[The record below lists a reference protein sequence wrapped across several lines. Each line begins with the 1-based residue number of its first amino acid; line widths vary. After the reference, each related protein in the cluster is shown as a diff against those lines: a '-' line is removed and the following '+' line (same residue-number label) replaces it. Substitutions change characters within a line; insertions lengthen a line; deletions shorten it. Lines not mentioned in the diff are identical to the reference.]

1 MGDSHYK
8 RVIAYDI
15 RKNCMYMIM
24 KYLGKWGTW
33 QRVCTTSVA
42 DVVQTTTIFT
52 DTTNYKPSPIVGF
65 KYAVSNGICYVT
77 GGINCVSPTSSNV
90 EVCTLPKPKLGSLC
104 YKTFSFSNNDTN
116 TAFIVIG
123 AGGKL
128 NLSKGVANVEYRC
141 SFTYPVA
148 E

>member
-1 MGDSHYK
+1 MDEKRYK
-8 RVIAYDI
+8 RIIAYDI
-15 RKNCMYMIM
+15 RKNDMYMIM
-24 KYLGKWGTW
+24 RNADGWGTW
-33 QRVCTTSVA
+33 QRVCTTSSV
-42 DVVQTTTIFT
+42 DVEPTTTTFT
-52 DTTNYKPSPIVGF
+52 STTNYKPSDIVGF
-65 KYAVSNGICYVT
+65 KYTVRNGICYVT
-77 GGINCVSPTSSNV
+77 GGIKCVSPTSDNV
-90 EVCTLPKPKLGSLC
+90 EVSTLPKPKLGSLC

-116 TAFIVIG
+116 TAFIIIG